1 MNIQAER
8 ERHRN
13 AGGIS
18 ETSDSEPG
26 KYFTATAAAYDSAE
40 PERSAGLD
48 ACGEIDDD
56 ANEEESS
63 NFACRIA
70 RNL

>member
-1 MNIQAER
+1 MNIPAER

-18 ETSDSEPG
+18 ETSEPG
-26 KYFTATAAAYDSAE
+26 KYFTATAAAYDSLSAE

>member
-1 MNIQAER
+1 MNIQAKR
-8 ERHRN
+8 EQH

-18 ETSDSEPG
+18 ETSEQG

>member
-1 MNIQAER
+1 VNTQAER

-18 ETSDSEPG
+18 ETSEPG
-26 KYFTATAAAYDSAE
+26 KYFTATAAAYSAE

-48 ACGEIDDD
+48 A
-56 ANEEESS
+56 AMMLAVKSTPMRMRKS
-63 NFACRIA
+63 RATLPA
-70 RNL
+70 QL

>member
-18 ETSDSEPG
+18 ETSEQG

-56 ANEEESS
+56 ANEEGSS